1 MNLKFI
7 ISLLLFFGIFI
18 DAQKKQQ
25 IFFCSEIHNP
35 TQQEFVRKNK
45 VKNFYIFYQDYIID
59 RDLNLDKDKLKKE
72 IDRQIPSTKAS
83 GYAALD
89 VEAESLLIILKEKKV
104 SINEYNRIINNHI
117 NMIRYAK
124 SLRPNIKWSFYGYN
138 LTSYPY
144 VTDGHENDIT
154 VGTYPLLR
162 ELDFLA
168 PSMYLQDKKTS
179 ENLDIIK
186 TFVSSNLTLS
196 LKLGKKF
203 NKPVYPFVW
212 NRYHNV
218 SSENT
223 LIDPSDFQ
231 WYVSQ
236 ILNFT
241 YNKRKVDGVIF
252 WNSETYIYET
262 NKNMNVRNEYR
273 NVKDI
278 KEYQTG
284 VLQEYWNTIKNK

>member
-1 MNLKFI
+1 MKLKFI
-7 ISLLLFFGIFI
+7 TSLLLFLGMFI

-35 TQQEFVRKNK
+35 VQQEFVKKNK

-59 RDLNLDKDKLKKE
+59 RDLNLDKKKFKAEVDK
-72 IDRQIPSTKAS
+72 QIPNAKMS

-89 VEAESLLIILKEKKV
+89 VEAESVLILLKEKKV
-104 SINEYNRIINNHI
+104 SVTEYNRILNNHI
-117 NMIRYAK
+117 GMIRYAK
-124 SLRPNIKWSFYGYN
+124 LLRPNVKWTFYGYN

-144 VTDGHENDIT
+144 VTPGHENDVT
-154 VGTYPLLR
+154 VGTYPLLK

-168 PSMYLQDKKTS
+168 PSMYLQDEKKP
-179 ENLDIIK
+179 ENIEKIK

-203 NKPVYPFVW
+203 NKAVYPFVW
-212 NRYHNV
+212 NRYHNAQA
-218 SSENT
+218 ENT
-223 LIDPSDFQ
+223 LINPNDFQ

-236 ILNFT
+236 LLNFT

-252 WNSETYIYET
+252 WNSESYTYEVS
-262 NKNMNVRNEYR
+262 KNSNVRKEYK
-273 NVKDI
+273 NIKDI
-278 KEYQTG
+278 NKYQTE

>member
-7 ISLLLFFGIFI
+7 IPLLLFFGIFI
-18 DAQKKQQ
+18 DAQRKQQ

-35 TQQEFVRKNK
+35 IQQEFVKKNK
-45 VKNFYIFYQDYIID
+45 AKNFYIFYQDYIID
-59 RDLNLDKDKLKKE
+59 RDLNLDKDKFKAEVDK
-72 IDRQIPSTKAS
+72 QIPDPKMS
-83 GYAALD
+83 GYATLD
-89 VEAESLLIILKEKKV
+89 VEAESLLILLKEKKV
-104 SINEYNRIINNHI
+104 SVNEYNRILNNHI
-117 NMIRYAK
+117 GMIRYAK
-124 SLRPNIKWSFYGYN
+124 SLRPNVKWSFYGYN

-144 VTDGHENDIT
+144 VTEGHENDVT
-154 VGTYPLLR
+154 VGTYPLLK

-179 ENLDIIK
+179 ESIDKIK

-218 SSENT
+218 EEENT
-223 LIDPSDFQ
+223 LIDPVDFQ

-236 ILNFT
+236 LLNFT
-241 YNKRKVDGVIF
+241 FEKRKVDGIIF
-252 WNSETYIYET
+252 WNAESYTYEL
-262 NKNMNVRNEYR
+262 NKNINVRKEYK
-273 NVKDI
+273 NIKDI
-278 KEYQTG
+278 NKYQTE
-284 VLQEYWNTIKNK
+284 VLQKYWNTIKNK